1 VIPINEPVNDP
12 VNVPIAPVMFN
23 PVTDVTF
30 VKSTNDPEIVNDPVI
45 WLIGPKRLFAKRIRL
60 LSISLMD
67 IFAPFKYT
75 LLGNE
80 PAMELCRSV
89 SIAIFY

>member
-1 VIPINEPVNDP
+1 
-12 VNVPIAPVMFN
+12 MFN
-23 PVTDVTF
+23 PITDVTS
-30 VKSTNDPEIVNDPVI
+30 VKSTNDPERVNDPVI
-45 WLIGPKRLFAKRIRL
+45 WLVGPKRLVARRIRL

-67 IFAPFKYT
+67 SFDPFKYT

-89 SIAIFY
+89 SIAMFY